1 MTKAVKKQILTAQIA
16 NKRSELNENS
26 LYLTLSAFFEKLKQK
41 VLKEFDT
48 YYTDDIM
55 LQGQLDLILAP
66 IHISHKTYFNIIK
79 KHIRKEHKLGASEA
93 KRLVK
98 LAQKKHNSSDKAE
111 KLPINSIIKKGEL
124 FGTSE
129 YSRQKL
135 FNQSFKASESTMA
148 RIDSDINK
156 ILSDGY
162 TQGWGQNTIA
172 ADITKRFDQLKDW
185 EAKRIARTEIHNA
198 HNMGMMQ
205 TYEEM
210 DVEYIQWNAAHD
222 TRVRD
227 SHAELS
233 GEITKF
239 GSTYSNG
246 LSYPG
251 DTSGPIEEWINCR
264 CVNSPFVIPPGYIAP
279 TFTPFREEDL
289 IATLDYFNQDAIISK
304 ATNDIDIFNGFE
316 IEELPLDEELMDL
329 DFSVAP
335 DELAKD
341 FGIKSKGIDTI
352 RGFQKRTHLSK
363 NEMGLAF
370 SENNGNIKTGLA
382 QGDADSVAIRTP
394 GKCSTLH
401 NHTAKGFNIPSG
413 EDFKTYLKTI
423 NERLGVTTSNKETWV
438 IQHTNKKG
446 LSNKYINNIKNKVD
460 DLAAKYTNEFKKE
473 YLIEKNRINKIKD
486 PNLKQKEL
494 DNLKKKVNTSL
505 LDKYNKKLGDEVLE
519 YTSHIEGLKVK
530 RYSNV
535 KVDKNKIKNL
545 KKLKI
550 EKNKGGNY
558 RANSINNIEDY
569 DKYALNES
577 ELKRYEELKELK
589 EKEGGLGLIQKRSFN
604 ELADRKEFNELRN
617 KILLKGG
624 DPNNVFELDGAE
636 GVRYEK
642 LFKKFENWVPK
653 EKIEIKPIKINKNEL
668 NINKDAFKLTSDEK
682 NIYKQLKTN
691 TAALSKE
698 ERQYKIVLDDKIELN
713 KLHNKL
719 INEGLDKF
727 DSEKYI
733 KLYSQYSKEWDLPEL
748 TTDFKFTTSY
758 GVDYRYTEEFKNIK
772 EFKLSKKDAE
782 KLYELE
788 KKELIGQKLTSKQ
801 LKEMELLQSQEKFSY
816 LTQLNKQ
823 NKGLKYEH
831 YEEYKKLFKQLKT
844 KLKLNKS
851 ILEQPLSNYKSDI
864 PLDKNPKNF
873 KKFKGTT
880 DDGLLPNGENIE
892 DFFTLDARDMTNR
905 EYEVAQR
912 WLGSDYKAFT
922 NFEVDCE
929 RDVKKFEK
937 YIYEKAK
944 AYEKDNSLSYYKYYY
959 TKCLNKTTHKLNKS
973 KAKEL
978 AGSIAHDVP
987 TLDNIL
993 NNQLKQG
1000 MTLWRVQENH
1010 NLPSTVVGDIME
1022 FPNFRSTAISKK
1034 GALWF
1039 SATNRKEM
1047 NYIIEIEAPKGTQG
1061 SYLAPIKQGNWYAPP
1076 EDPHNPLN
1084 GTPYANEMEFLLKK
1098 CKVELVKFGGKP
1110 VKGANGEDLIP
1121 IKLRVVGY
1129 K

>member
-1 MTKAVKKQILTAQIA
+1 MTKAVKKQILAAQIA
-16 NKRSELNENS
+16 SKRSELNENS

-135 FNQSFKASESTMA
+135 FNQSFKASESTKE

-162 TQGWGQNTIA
+162 TEGWGQNAIA

-222 TRVRD
+222 ARVRD

-289 IATLDYFNQDAIISK
+289 IATLDFWNQDAIISK
-304 ATNDIDIFNGFE
+304 ATNESIDRNAMLYGVPIKESLIKNNFAIPTEDLSEFGISKQGLKTIQQIQKRNFGESIEYGFRFDKKTGK
-316 IEELPLDEELMDL
+316 IL
-329 DFSVAP
+329 S
-335 DELAKD
+335 DELQGNGKNVDIPA
-341 FGIKSKGIDTI
+341 SKRGKFSTI
-352 RGFQKRTHLSK
+352 
-363 NEMGLAF
+363 
-370 SENNGNIKTGLA
+370 
-382 QGDADSVAIRTP
+382 
-394 GKCSTLH
+394 H
-401 NHTAKGFNIPSG
+401 NHTGDSLNPPSADDFYTYFNYKR
-413 EDFKTYLKTI
+413 EDVAI
-423 NERLGVTTSNKETWV
+423 NLSRNETWL
-438 IQHTNKKG
+438 IKSEKFNSKKVEKICQKVYNVEVKQIKK
-446 LSNKYINNIKNKVD
+446 LNN
-460 DLAAKYTNEFKKE
+460 E
-473 YLIEKNRINKIKD
+473 YEQ
-486 PNLKQKEL
+486 LKMVVQKGKMSQKEL
-494 DNLKKKVNTSL
+494 DNYLANEFINKHNKECGDNLLKELSNIK
-505 LDKYNKKLGDEVLE
+505 
-519 YTSHIEGLKVK
+519 GLKVK
-530 RYSNV
+530 RIFN
-535 KVDKNKIKNL
+535 DTTINPDKIKDL
-545 KKLKI
+545 KNIKTIKP
-550 EKNKGGNY
+550 NKKSKYSRKSPQIIG
-558 RANSINNIEDY
+558 Y
-569 DKYALNES
+569 DDYALNES

-758 GVDYRYTEEFKNIK
+758 GVDYRYTDEFKNIK

-892 DFFTLDARDMTNR
+892 DFFTIDAREMTNR

-944 AYEKDNSLSYYKYYY
+944 AYEKDNSLKYYQY
-959 TKCLNKTTHKLNKS
+959 YYDEIRDRATGKLLKS
-973 KAKEL
+973 EAKKL

-1098 CKVELVKFGGKP
+1098 CKVKLVKFGGKP